1 MGEDRWRHLK
11 RVFDRALAL
20 DPERRPSFVAAA
32 CPSDPALEKEV
43 EALLAS
49 LDAAGAFL
57 ERPALDGG
65 LRVRRRL
72 PRRSGH

>member
-1 MGEDRWRHLK
+1 VGEDRWRRLK

-20 DPERRPSFVAAA
+20 DPGRRSAFLATA
-32 CPSDPALEKEV
+32 CGSDLALEEEV
-43 EALLAS
+43 ETLLAA
-49 LDAAGAFL
+49 LEAAGAFL

-72 PRRSGH
+72 PRKSGH